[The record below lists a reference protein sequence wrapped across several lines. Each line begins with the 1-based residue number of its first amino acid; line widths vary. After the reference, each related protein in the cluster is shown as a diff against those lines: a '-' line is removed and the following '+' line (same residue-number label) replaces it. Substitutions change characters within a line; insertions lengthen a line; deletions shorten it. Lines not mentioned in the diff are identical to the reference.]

1 MLTAFSG
8 WMVFGEK
15 LPGLYVYF
23 LALIQKD
30 HCLDHRT
37 LYDDDFRAE
46 RGLADRMTIDG
57 GLGLR
62 DWLRV
67 MWLLGGGMRM
77 TIQ

>member
-23 LALIQKD
+23 LALIQKG
-30 HCLDHRT
+30 HCLGHRT
-37 LYDDDFRAE
+37 PYDDDFCAE

-62 DWLRV
+62 GWSWV

-77 TIQ
+77 TI